1 MDISKY
7 RGVGGR
13 GSRNMRGGRGMNPK
27 SNPNP
32 KQNISYEIVNN
43 TLSPLQIQYFLSIF
57 PTNIAKLSYE
67 TVAPKKVS
75 SPEYDLCLAI
85 PFGKKAYI
93 WYTYYYTTPIS
104 LLFELNRENQIN
116 NNISILSYGKD
127 TVPVDFDLGTIVS
140 GTIYE
145 NPDVPLE
152 RTFILDDIHIYKGI
166 VISNFVFR
174 EKTGFIYDFFR
185 NISVIPFSLMIR
197 LPILWNNLQEEQPVN
212 IPYNIR
218 QIQYRS
224 TTKIMPH
231 MNVTTGRKPIWSPN
245 IIADSTIYMKDYKF
259 NYTKPIYRKNAFFYV
274 KADIVYDVYYLGALD
289 KNGSVVFFQH
299 SLIMNYKTSI
309 LLNGIFRK
317 IRENQNLDYIEDS
330 DDESDFENVR
340 EDKYV
345 DLEKQVL
352 MECTFHP
359 KFKRWMPIGVSSN
372 LDKVSLLELLL

>member
-1 MDISKY
+1 
-7 RGVGGR
+7 
-13 GSRNMRGGRGMNPK
+13 
-27 SNPNP
+27 
-32 KQNISYEIVNN
+32 
-43 TLSPLQIQYFLSIF
+43 
-57 PTNIAKLSYE
+57 
-67 TVAPKKVS
+67 
-75 SPEYDLCLAI
+75 
-85 PFGKKAYI
+85 
-93 WYTYYYTTPIS
+93 
-104 LLFELNRENQIN
+104 
-116 NNISILSYGKD
+116 
-127 TVPVDFDLGTIVS
+127 
-140 GTIYE
+140 
-145 NPDVPLE
+145 
-152 RTFILDDIHIYKGI
+152 
-166 VISNFVFR
+166 
-174 EKTGFIYDFFR
+174 
-185 NISVIPFSLMIR
+185 
-197 LPILWNNLQEEQPVN
+197 
-212 IPYNIR
+212 
-218 QIQYRS
+218 
-224 TTKIMPH
+224 MPH